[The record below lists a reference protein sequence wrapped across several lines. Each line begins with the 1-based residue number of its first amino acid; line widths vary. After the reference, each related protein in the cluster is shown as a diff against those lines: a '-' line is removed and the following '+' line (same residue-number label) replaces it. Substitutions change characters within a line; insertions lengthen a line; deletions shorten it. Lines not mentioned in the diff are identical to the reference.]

1 MLLLAATQPLAATLH
16 PAATLLWAAAT
27 AALDTEPLPEEILY
41 PPATAPPITDHTE
54 TATAALTGTPAP
66 PAGIRPLQA
75 GLFLPVQA
83 VIPAPFTGRVHLRLE
98 KQPHL
103 HALAI
108 PYATLPAAA
117 EGAAT
122 AVLAEAHQAAAVHP
136 AATLQ
141 AEAAVPAEAILLA
154 AAAVLAEAHIPAAA
168 AVQADLP
175 PEGNI
180 NKNILI

>member
-1 MLLLAATQPLAATLH
+1 MAPLQEEMQFP
-16 PAATLLWAAAT
+16 PAAAA
-27 AALDTEPLPEEILY
+27 
-41 PPATAPPITDHTE
+41 PIMDLTE

-75 GLFLPVQA
+75 GQFLPVQA
-83 VIPAPFTGRVHLRLE
+83 EIQAPFTGRVQHRQE
-98 KQPHL
+98 KLLHL

-108 PYATLPAAA
+108 QYATLPAAA

-122 AVLAEAHQAAAVHP
+122 AVQAEAPQAAAHP
-136 AATLQ
+136 EATLQ
-141 AEAAVPAEAILLA
+141 VAAAVPAEATLQA
-154 AAAVLAEAHIPAAA
+154 AAAVLAEAHIPAVA
-168 AVQADLP
+168 AVQADLL